1 MNLNQVTV
9 EVADIARATAFY
21 QRLGFEIIVSAD
33 HYARFLCP
41 GGATFSVHV
50 ADDVRPGGTLIYF
63 ECEDLDARVAAL
75 KAGGVVSTAVPQTNA
90 GCGAKPDCAIRTGIG
105 CVCTSR
111 ARTGS
116 TRRGGSSREGP
127 RSGARLN
134 PIPTATLGPDG
145 A

>member
-1 MNLNQVTV
+1 MKLNQVTV

-21 QRLGFEIIVSAD
+21 QRLGFELIVSTD

-75 KAGGVVSTAVPQTNA
+75 KAEGVVFDSGPADQ
-90 GCGAKPDCAIRTGIG
+90 RWLW
-105 CVCTSR
+105 
-111 ARTGS
+111 
-116 TRRGGSSREGP
+116 RE
-127 RSGARLN
+127 ARLRD
-134 PIPTATLGPDG
+134 PDG
-145 A
+145 NRLCLYFAGENRVDPPWRLKP

>member
-21 QRLGFEIIVSAD
+21 QRLGFELIVSTD

-75 KAGGVVSTAVPQTNA
+75 KAEGVVFDSGPADQ
-90 GCGAKPDCAIRTGIG
+90 RWLW
-105 CVCTSR
+105 
-111 ARTGS
+111 
-116 TRRGGSSREGP
+116 RE
-127 RSGARLN
+127 ARLRD
-134 PIPTATLGPDG
+134 PDG
-145 A
+145 NRLCLYFAGENRVDPPWRLKP